1 MVAAVPGAP
10 AVGVKLLMVGAPE
23 VATTVKATVLDTGL
37 PVVTTEIT
45 PVVAPV
51 GTVATILVAVEETTD
66 AAVPLKVTVFW
77 LGVVLK
83 AVP

>member
-1 MVAAVPGAP
+1 MVTAVPGAP
-10 AVGVKLLMVGAPE
+10 ALGEKLLIVGVPE
-23 VATTVKATVLDTGL
+23 AATTVKATALDTGL
-37 PVVTTEIT
+37 PEVATEIR

-51 GTVATILVAVEETTD
+51 GTVATILVAVAETTV

-77 LGVVLK
+77 LGVVLN